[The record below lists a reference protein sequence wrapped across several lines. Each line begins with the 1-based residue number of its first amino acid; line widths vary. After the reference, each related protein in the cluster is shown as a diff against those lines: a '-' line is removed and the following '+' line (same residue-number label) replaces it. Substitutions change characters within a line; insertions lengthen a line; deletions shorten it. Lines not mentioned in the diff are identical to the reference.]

1 KRPRRNHSAKFKAKV
16 ALAAMRGDKTIAELA
31 QQFDV
36 HANQITDWKNHLL
49 KQSENVFMT
58 KAERQ
63 SLSSGPTTQ
72 ELQAKIGELTM
83 ENDFLGTRARQAGRT
98 ERKAMID
105 SDHPLPI
112 SRQAEALGIAKSTV
126 YDKPAPLS
134 ATDEAILRRLDALHL
149 DYPFAG
155 SRKRRLFLQA
165 EGIEVGRRQ
174 VTTLMRL
181 AGIETLYR
189 RPRTTRKNPAHAVF
203 PYRLRGLSID
213 RPNQVWAMDITFIPM
228 KKGFVYFA
236 AVMDWHS
243 RRIPTYRLSNTMTA
257 DFCVEALE
265 EAVSRHGA
273 PEIVNTDQGSQFTS
287 DEFVKAVNATGA
299 IQSMDGKGAW
309 RDNVFIERFWRS
321 LKYDEVY
328 LRAYESMS
336 DARRYLDRY
345 LAFYNGRRPH
355 MSLADRTPDAV

>member
-1 KRPRRNHSAKFKAKV
+1 
-16 ALAAMRGDKTIAELA
+16 
-31 QQFDV
+31 
-36 HANQITDWKNHLL
+36 
-49 KQSENVFMT
+49 
-58 KAERQ
+58 
-63 SLSSGPTTQ
+63 
-72 ELQAKIGELTM
+72 
-83 ENDFLGTRARQAGRT
+83 
-98 ERKAMID
+98 MID

-126 YDKPAPLS
+126 YYEPVPLS

-155 SRKRRLFLQA
+155 SRKLRLFLQA
-165 EGIEVGRRQ
+165 EGIEVGRRH

-243 RRIPTYRLSNTMTA
+243 RRILSYRLSNTMTA

-336 DARRYLDRY
+336 DARRYLGRY

-355 MSLADRTPDAV
+355 MSLADQTPDAVYFEAQRIAA